1 MPPESPKYVN
11 LSLAHARGSK
21 DALELNNF
29 AGAQVAPLSE
39 MSSKMIRQN
48 KKIITLKY
56 KQMDQWV
63 SKLTME
69 SYLQQQQEKEGKRLS
84 HKTEITFKQKETTSE
99 TETIKQSI
107 DKEP

>member
-1 MPPESPKYVN
+1 
-11 LSLAHARGSK
+11 
-21 DALELNNF
+21 
-29 AGAQVAPLSE
+29 
-39 MSSKMIRQN
+39 
-48 KKIITLKY
+48 
-56 KQMDQWV
+56 MDQWV